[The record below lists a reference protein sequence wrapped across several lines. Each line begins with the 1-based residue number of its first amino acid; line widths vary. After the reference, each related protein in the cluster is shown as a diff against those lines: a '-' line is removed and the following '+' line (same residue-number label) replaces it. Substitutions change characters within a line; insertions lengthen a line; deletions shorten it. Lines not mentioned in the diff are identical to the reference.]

1 MVWAPRT
8 ALSVVTLNVLA
19 VALAGCTVSLRT
31 APDPPPGPIVECNLA
46 LISGVL
52 IQEAAS
58 GLGLRDG
65 AGNVRGVVW
74 PFGYS
79 AGREFLHV
87 VLIDRAGQIVAREGD
102 RVEMTGGYGNG
113 DIAYPCSDP
122 HLKIVT

>member
-8 ALSVVTLNVLA
+8 AFIVVALSVLA

-31 APDPPPGPIVECNLA
+31 APGPPPGPNAVCNAA

-52 IQEAAS
+52 IQEAES
-58 GLGLRDG
+58 GLGLLDG

-79 AGREFLHV
+79 AGREFLRV
-87 VLIDRAGQIVAREGD
+87 VLIDRDGQTVAREGD

-113 DIAYPCSDP
+113 DIAYPCSEP
-122 HLKIVT
+122 HLEVVR